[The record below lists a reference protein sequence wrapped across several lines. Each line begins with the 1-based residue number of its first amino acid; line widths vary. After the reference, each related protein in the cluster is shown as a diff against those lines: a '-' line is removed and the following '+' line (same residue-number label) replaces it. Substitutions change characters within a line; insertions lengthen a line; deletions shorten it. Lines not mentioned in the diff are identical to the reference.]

1 MQERLGQGRKAKTE
15 GKAEAIAQKVDKGYD
30 EGDVG
35 QGTDISV
42 AGLRAMS
49 VFAGLALLIFAF
61 GAFFREMM
69 YLVALILNCNRR

>member
-42 AGLRAMS
+42 GLRAMS